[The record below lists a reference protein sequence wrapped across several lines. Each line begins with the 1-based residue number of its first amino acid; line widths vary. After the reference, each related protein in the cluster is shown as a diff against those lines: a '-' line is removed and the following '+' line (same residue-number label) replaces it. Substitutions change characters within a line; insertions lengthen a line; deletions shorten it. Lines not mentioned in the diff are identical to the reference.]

1 MGFAL
6 DVTELGFDDDGDP
19 ITTLVAR
26 DLPEAVLALLGI
38 RSYLLMSRQPEF
50 GAAVAGIA
58 I

>member
-1 MGFAL
+1 MISIPKAPL
-6 DVTELGFDDDGDP
+6 
-19 ITTLVAR
+19 
-26 DLPEAVLALLGI
+26 VLALLGI

>member
-1 MGFAL
+1 VLLAR
-6 DVTELGFDDDGDP
+6 LGYKARRAP
-19 ITTLVAR
+19 LCSTTL
-26 DLPEAVLALLGI
+26 LALLGI

>member
-1 MGFAL
+1 VLRREGVVVNRKRVRRLML
-6 DVTELGFDDDGDP
+6 
-19 ITTLVAR
+19 
-26 DLPEAVLALLGI
+26 LALLGI